1 MLQTLLFRTPVRAYR
16 MVYVGA
22 LLSYAIVVL
31 KSLGKPR
38 GVNWLRRAFVDENF
52 QYGLLALYWLISKP
66 INSEY
71 RASASVPKGSSW
83 FSGMCASLCALPE
96 VLCEQLWS
104 VLRSAYTYYSFQD
117 ISCEQRFDS

>member
-31 KSLGKPR
+31 
-38 GVNWLRRAFVDENF
+38 NWLRRAFVDENF

-71 RASASVPKGSSW
+71 GRESATPEHVPVQSLRRLPRINGSKAHISAATHDGAELCSRTERAWACSAW
-83 FSGMCASLCALPE
+83 R
-96 VLCEQLWS
+96 
-104 VLRSAYTYYSFQD
+104 RSTA
-117 ISCEQRFDS
+117 